1 MRHRFTKADRKKMF
15 LVGGIVCL
23 LLAGVLYFSQQSRG
37 SQTSREK
44 NKPFVQTYTLERA
57 DMMRHIALYGQTV
70 SDASVS
76 LAPKYTG
83 RIAAVNVKLGDKVK
97 AGDVLLVQDT
107 KDLELSIQQ
116 NNAAARQAQAD
127 AVEAEST
134 YNANFLKVKN
144 DYEIKQAKYERNQY
158 LFSIGAISQERL
170 DEVQQEYVTSQAA
183 YEGLLNQVT
192 GETPASVESKRAAVE
207 KAAYGTKSLEKQL
220 DDLILRAPRD
230 GVIAYRAAEV
240 GAMAQA
246 GTKVLDLID
255 NSHLYVDC
263 QLAEADAAALQTGMA
278 VRVNVDAAG
287 LSYAGKI
294 IYVSP
299 NMDESAKTY
308 KVRLELEEGAAVKAG
323 MFARTQVDMLLKPAI
338 LFVPKE
344 AVLEKNGR
352 TTVFVIDADNVA
364 HEREV
369 TLGVTNDASV
379 EILDG
384 LSDGDTIAVSNQEK
398 LKENVEIERDSTG
411 ERS

>member
-1 MRHRFTKADRKKMF
+1 MRHRFSKADRKKMF

-37 SQTSREK
+37 SQTTREK
-44 NKPFVQTYTLERA
+44 NKPLVQTYTLERA
-57 DMMRHIALYGQTV
+57 DMMRHISLYGQTV
-70 SDASVS
+70 SDAAVS

-83 RIAAVNVKLGDKVK
+83 RIVAVNVKLGDKVK

-116 NNAAARQAQAD
+116 NNAVSRQAEAD

-158 LFSIGAISQERL
+158 LFSIGAISQESL
-170 DEVQQEYVTSQAA
+170 DEVQQEYVTSKAA
-183 YEGLLNQVT
+183 YEVLLNQMT

-240 GAMAQA
+240 GAIAQA

-263 QLAEADAAALQTGMA
+263 QLAEADAAALQTGMD
-278 VRVNVDAAG
+278 VRVNIDAAG

-308 KVRLELEEGAAVKAG
+308 KVRLELESGAAVKAG

-344 AVLEKNGR
+344 GILEKNGR
-352 TTVFVIDADNVA
+352 TTVFVIDADNLA

-369 TLGVTNDASV
+369 TTGVTNDASV
-379 EILDG
+379 EIIDG
-384 LSDGDTIAVSNQEK
+384 LSAGDCVAVSNQEK
-398 LKENVEIERDSTG
+398 LKENMAVECDSTG